1 MPRPLLAPALVAV
14 TLILAAC
21 GSSAKGV
28 PGARTTTTASTSTSS
43 HTPAARDSAGC
54 LAVGRPAPKGPEHL
68 SRPHATLSA
77 ARTYTVT
84 LQTNCGPIVIRLDVS
99 RAPKTASSVAAL
111 VRRGFYDHL
120 TFHRIVPG
128 FVIQGGDPLGTGL
141 GGPGYTLVERPP
153 STLKY
158 TRGVVAM
165 AKTQSEPSGTSGSQF
180 FIVTAKNAGL
190 PAQYALVGRVLSGLG
205 TVAKISAEPTDAQ
218 GAPGSPVVIEK
229 ATLSER

>member
-1 MPRPLLAPALVAV
+1 MPRSLLAPALVAAAL
-14 TLILAAC
+14 TLAAC
-21 GSSAKGV
+21 GSSAKGLA
-28 PGARTTTTASTSTSS
+28 GATTTTAT
-43 HTPAARDSAGC
+43 HTTAAPARDSAGC
-54 LAVGRPAPKGPEHL
+54 LAVARPAPKGAGHL
-68 SRPHATLSA
+68 SKPHGTLSA

-99 RAPKTASSVAAL
+99 RAPKTTSSVAAL
-111 VRRGFYDHL
+111 VRHGFYDHL

-141 GGPGYTLVERPP
+141 GGPGYTVVEPPP

-165 AKTQSEPSGTSGSQF
+165 AKTQTEPSGTSGSQF

-218 GAPGSPVVIEK
+218 GAPGTPVVIEK

>member
-1 MPRPLLAPALVAV
+1 MPRLLLAPALVAA
-14 TLILAAC
+14 TLIVAAC

-28 PGARTTTTASTSTSS
+28 PDARTTATAHTTAA
-43 HTPAARDSAGC
+43 PARDSAGC
-54 LAVGRPAPKGPEHL
+54 LAVARPAPKGAGHL
-68 SRPHATLSA
+68 PKPHTTLSA
-77 ARTYTVT
+77 ARTYTVS
-84 LQTNCGPIVIRLDVS
+84 LKTNCGPIVIRLDVS
-99 RAPKTASSVAAL
+99 RAPKTASSVASL
-111 VRRGFYDHL
+111 VRHGFYDHL

-165 AKTQSEPSGTSGSQF
+165 AKTQTEPAGTSGSQF
-180 FIVTAKNAGL
+180 FIVTAKNARL

-205 TVAKISAEPTDAQ
+205 TVARISAEPTDAQ

-229 ATLSER
+229 ATLSEH